1 MKIIEKLDVYFGLVE
16 DTRKTAYITYEL
28 SDILFML
35 VCGMICGCTE
45 LERLVEFAEVRTDFF
60 KKHTSMERI
69 PCLATLTN
77 VLKMV
82 NPERLELCLNGII
95 KNVFHKEIKTKTT
108 KQICIDGKTI
118 CSTVDLK
125 NYSNTI
131 HIVTALLADT
141 SISLGQKVIENKTNE
156 IIAIRELID
165 MLDIKGAVITMDAM
179 HCQKETVRKIR
190 ENKADYVV
198 QLKLNQGNFY
208 EDVVAMF
215 DERLVDINAKEGNY
229 DTYQTIEKNGG
240 RIEKRTCYVLE
251 DVAYFTDYLAQ
262 WKGLDKIFAIK
273 REVTEKGNTSTE
285 TSYYLTSK
293 SAKAKELMEYT
304 RKHWQIESFHWILD
318 VNYGEDDSRVKNRN
332 AQICLNIIR
341 KAALGII
348 KTYISNICKESKK
361 K

>member
-1 MKIIEKLDVYFGLVE
+1 
-16 DTRKTAYITYEL
+16 
-28 SDILFML
+28 
-35 VCGMICGCTE
+35 
-45 LERLVEFAEVRTDFF
+45 
-60 KKHTSMERI
+60 
-69 PCLATLTN
+69 
-77 VLKMV
+77 LKMV

-95 KNVFHKEIKTKTT
+95 KNVFHKEIKKKTT

-118 CSTVDLK
+118 CSTVNLE

-156 IIAIRELID
+156 IIAVRELID

-198 QLKLNQGNFY
+198 QLKLNQGNLY

-251 DVAYFTDYLAQ
+251 DVAYFTDYLAE

-285 TSYYLTSK
+285 TSYYLSSK
-293 SAKAKELMEYT
+293 SAKAKELMEYA

-332 AQICLNIIR
+332 SQICLNIIR

-348 KTYISNICKESKK
+348 KTYISNNKVKRKAISSNMYKCSLSQEYLTEVLEYYCM
-361 K
+361 